1 MVPVDDAAR
10 VGATHRADKQDA
22 HSVSTTVR
30 VKFLSEKCR
39 GSTSEP
45 MDDFFSNAIL
55 AGLRSRAAMARE
67 GGGENETEPIPGQ
80 AKVVTYRIT
89 HALTSSLLARS
100 PVGFLPR
107 HADPTSSASASGRAM
122 SPGAPS

>member
-22 HSVSTTVR
+22 HSVPTTVR

-55 AGLRSRAAMARE
+55 AGLRSRAALARGE
-67 GGGENETEPIPGQ
+67 GENENRLRVASCELPNYTCFD
-80 AKVVTYRIT
+80 
-89 HALTSSLLARS
+89 SSLLAHS